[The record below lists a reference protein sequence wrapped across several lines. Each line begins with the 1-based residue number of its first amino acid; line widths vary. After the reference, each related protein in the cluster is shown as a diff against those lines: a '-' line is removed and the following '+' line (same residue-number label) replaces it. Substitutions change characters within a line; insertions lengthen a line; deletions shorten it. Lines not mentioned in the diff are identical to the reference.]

1 MVDFKQ
7 TKVDFSNT
15 PRKGRSSQPRA
26 THWVVGSYKYTP
38 CKGKSFITHI
48 LKLLPLQGA
57 LLTAVYTQALPWAR
71 SFCPLPFPSAGD
83 RWFRACG
90 AYLQGMEHT
99 FRAYG
104 AYLQIL
110 TNI

>member
-57 LLTAVYTQALPWAR
+57 LLTAVYTQGEEAVNHLYQQYTMLKNAIR
-71 SFCPLPFPSAGD
+71 EMGGYEAD
-83 RWFRACG
+83 
-90 AYLQGMEHT
+90 EE
-99 FRAYG
+99 
-104 AYLQIL
+104 ID
-110 TNI
+110 

>member
-26 THWVVGSYKYTP
+26 TQWVVGSYKYTP

-71 SFCPLPFPSAGD
+71 SFCP
-83 RWFRACG
+83 FRACG
-90 AYLQGMEHT
+90 ANSLN
-99 FRAYG
+99 
-104 AYLQIL
+104 L